1 MRNAILLFGL
11 ALLASLY
18 SSCRKDFD
26 FRPVLSSELRF
37 SRDTVYLDTVFTK
50 ISSATYTLK
59 VYNKSD
65 DPISIPSIYLEN
77 GATSNF
83 RLNVDGRVGK
93 SFDAVELLP
102 KDSMYV
108 FVETTADIQQLT
120 SSNTQFLY
128 EDKIQFSDVGTVT
141 LMTLVQDAVFLY
153 PEKDGQGIKES
164 IRIGIDD
171 VGNTVGL
178 EGFYLDDNELVFT
191 NEKPYVIYGYM
202 GVPSGK
208 TVTFEAGARVH
219 FHKNSGI
226 IVAKNAN
233 MIVDGIASSD
243 PETLE
248 GEVIF
253 EGDRLEPLYDYIP
266 GQWGAIWLTAGS
278 TQHQFNHA
286 TIKNATVGILM
297 DFNDETNSP
306 TLTLENSQIHNSSAF
321 NLWGKTAHISAVNT
335 VFGNAGQSSF
345 AGTIGGEYHFKHCTF
360 ANYWNKGFR
369 TTPAVLLNDYAQL
382 ADGSNFIKPLKE
394 ATFENCIIEGN
405 QLVEFYVE
413 QEGSEAVNFYLDH
426 TAIQF
431 ESSNKTVVNNPFF
444 DWDDN
449 AYYNQIIRN
458 ENPAFVLAEDN
469 DMRITQQSDFLA
481 KGDTSVGVNIPVD
494 LAGKTRT
501 SPPDL
506 GAYQHVIIED

>member
-1 MRNAILLFGL
+1 MQ
-11 ALLASLY
+11 
-18 SSCRKDFD
+18 
-26 FRPVLSSELRF
+26 SSELRF
-37 SRDTVYLDTVFTK
+37 SRDTVYLDTVFTN

-83 RLNVDGRVGK
+83 RLNVDGRAGK

-108 FVETTADIQQLT
+108 FVETTSDIQQLT

-128 EDKIQFSDVGTVT
+128 EDKIHFSDVGAVT

-153 PEKDGQGIKES
+153 PEKDGQGIKET
-164 IRIGIDD
+164 IPIGIDE
-171 VGNTVGL
+171 VGNSIGL
-178 EGFYLDDNELVFT
+178 EGFYLDDNELIFT
-191 NEKPYVIYGYM
+191 NEKPYVVYGYM

-226 IVAKNAN
+226 IVANDAT
-233 MIVDGIASSD
+233 MIVDGTASSD
-243 PETLE
+243 PEKHE

-253 EGDRLEPLYDYIP
+253 EGDRLEALYDYIP

-306 TLTLENSQIHNSSAF
+306 TLTLENTQIHNSSAF
-321 NLWGKTAHISAVNT
+321 NLWGKTANIYAENS

-345 AGTIGGEYHFKHCTF
+345 AGTIGGKYNFKHCTF
-360 ANYWNKGFR
+360 ANYWTKGFR

-382 ADGSNFIKPLKE
+382 ADGSNFIEPLTE

-405 QLVEFYVE
+405 QLVEFFVE
-413 QEGSEAVNFYLDH
+413 QEGSDAVNFYIDH
-426 TAIQF
+426 TALQF
-431 ESSNKTVVNNPFF
+431 ESSNTEIVNNPFF
-444 DWDDN
+444 DWDDSTC
-449 AYYNQIIRN
+449 YNQIIRN
-458 ENPAFVLAEDN
+458 GNPAFVLAEDN

-481 KGDTSVGVNIPVD
+481 KGAASAGASIPVD
-494 LAGKTRT
+494 LAGNART

>member
-1 MRNAILLFGL
+1 MRKAIILFGL
-11 ALLASLY
+11 ALLASMY

-26 FRPVLSSELRF
+26 FRPVQNSELRF
-37 SRDTVYLDTVFTK
+37 SRDTVYLDTVFTN

-93 SFDAVELLP
+93 SFDEVELLP

-128 EDKIQFSDVGTVT
+128 EDKIRFSDVGAVT

-153 PEKDGQGIKES
+153 PEKDDQGIKES
-164 IRIGIDD
+164 IPIGIDD
-171 VGNTVGL
+171 IGNTVGL
-178 EGFYLDDNELVFT
+178 EGFYLDDDELVFT

-219 FHKNSGI
+219 FHKNSGV
-226 IVAKNAN
+226 IVAKDAT
-233 MIVDGIASSD
+233 MIVAGTASSD
-243 PETLE
+243 PEKLE
-248 GEVIF
+248 GEVVF

-286 TIKNATVGILM
+286 TIKNASVGILM
-297 DFNDETNSP
+297 DFNDETNNP
-306 TLTLENSQIHNSSAF
+306 TLTLENTQIHNSSAF
-321 NLWGKTAHISAVNT
+321 NLWGKTAHISAVNS

-345 AGTIGGEYHFKHCTF
+345 AGTIGGKYSFKHCTF

-382 ADGSNFIKPLKE
+382 ADGSNFIKPLTE
-394 ATFENCIIEGN
+394 ATFENCIIEGS
-405 QLVEFYVE
+405 QFVEFYVE
-413 QEGSEAVNFYLDH
+413 QEGSDAMHFYLNH

-431 ESSNKTVVNNPFF
+431 ESSNTEIVNNPFF
-444 DWDDN
+444 DWEN
-449 AYYNQIIRN
+449 SSYYNQIIRN
-458 ENPAFVLAEDN
+458 RTPAFVRTEEN
-469 DMRITQQSDFLA
+469 DMRITQQSEFLG
-481 KGDTSVGVNIPVD
+481 KGDASVGASIPVD
-494 LAGKTRT
+494 LAGKART

-506 GAYQHVIIED
+506 GAYQHVVIED

>member
-1 MRNAILLFGL
+1 MQ
-11 ALLASLY
+11 
-18 SSCRKDFD
+18 
-26 FRPVLSSELRF
+26 SSELRF
-37 SRDTVYLDTVFTK
+37 SRDTVYLDTVFTN

-83 RLNVDGRVGK
+83 RLNVDGRAGK

-128 EDKIQFSDVGTVT
+128 EDKIHFSDVGAVT

-153 PEKDGQGIKES
+153 PEKDDQGIKET
-164 IRIGIDD
+164 IPIGIDE
-171 VGNTVGL
+171 VGNSIGL
-178 EGFYLDDNELVFT
+178 EGFYLDDNELIFT
-191 NEKPYVIYGYM
+191 NEKPYVVYGYM

-208 TVTFEAGARVH
+208 TVIFEAGARVH

-226 IVAKNAN
+226 IVANDAT
-233 MIVDGIASSD
+233 MIVDGTASSD
-243 PETLE
+243 PEKRE

-253 EGDRLEPLYDYIP
+253 EGDRLEALYDYIP

-306 TLTLENSQIHNSSAF
+306 TLTLENTQIHNSSAF
-321 NLWGKTAHISAVNT
+321 NLWGKTANIYAENS

-345 AGTIGGEYHFKHCTF
+345 AGTIGGKYNFKHCTF
-360 ANYWNKGFR
+360 ANYWTKGFR

-382 ADGSNFIKPLKE
+382 ADGSKFIEPLTE

-405 QLVEFYVE
+405 QLVEFFVE
-413 QEGSEAVNFYLDH
+413 QEGSDAVNFYIDH
-426 TAIQF
+426 TALQF
-431 ESSNKTVVNNPFF
+431 ESSNTAIVNNPFY
-444 DWDDN
+444 DWDDSR
-449 AYYNQIIRN
+449 YYNQIIRN
-458 ENPAFVLAEDN
+458 GNPAFILAEDN
-469 DMRITQQSDFLA
+469 DMRITQHSDFLA
-481 KGDTSVGVNIPVD
+481 KGAASIGASIPAD
-494 LAGKTRT
+494 LAGNART

>member
-1 MRNAILLFGL
+1 MREAIILFGL
-11 ALLASLY
+11 ALLASMY

-26 FRPVLSSELRF
+26 FRPVQKSELRF
-37 SRDTVYLDTVFTK
+37 SRDTVYLDTVFTN

-83 RLNVDGRVGK
+83 RLNVDGRVDK
-93 SFDAVELLP
+93 SFDEVELLP

-108 FVETTADIQQLT
+108 FVETTADIKQLT

-128 EDKIQFSDVGTVT
+128 EDKIRFSDVGAVT

-153 PEKDGQGIKES
+153 PEKDDQGINES
-164 IRIGIDD
+164 IPIGIDD
-171 VGNTVGL
+171 IGNTVGL
-178 EGFYLDDNELVFT
+178 EGFYLDDDELVFT

-219 FHKNSGI
+219 FHKNSGVI
-226 IVAKNAN
+226 MAKDATMIVAGK
-233 MIVDGIASSD
+233 ASSD
-243 PETLE
+243 PEKLE
-248 GEVIF
+248 GEVVF

-286 TIKNATVGILM
+286 TIKNASVGILM
-297 DFNDETNSP
+297 DFNDETNNP
-306 TLTLENSQIHNSSAF
+306 TLTLENTQIHNSSAF
-321 NLWGKTAHISAVNT
+321 NLWGKTAHISAVNS

-345 AGTIGGEYHFKHCTF
+345 AGTLGGKYSFKHCTF

-382 ADGSNFIKPLKE
+382 ADGSNFIKPLTE
-394 ATFENCIIEGN
+394 ATFENCIIEGS
-405 QLVEFYVE
+405 QFVEFYVE
-413 QEGSEAVNFYLDH
+413 QEGSDAMHFYLNH

-431 ESSNKTVVNNPFF
+431 ESSNTEIVNNPFF
-444 DWDDN
+444 DWEN
-449 AYYNQIIRN
+449 SSYYNQIIRN
-458 ENPAFVLAEDN
+458 RTPAFVRTEEN
-469 DMRITQQSDFLA
+469 DMRITQQSEFLG
-481 KGDTSVGVNIPVD
+481 KGDASVGASIPVD
-494 LAGKTRT
+494 LAGKART

-506 GAYQHVIIED
+506 GAYQHVVIED